1 MTLGHRKKIKWKCQ
15 PMHMKASRDSYC
27 KRSNS
32 LKDEYGSSLE
42 RSVAAA
48 GEPGKRYM
56 CYPDHGFKP
65 TKNKVMPFLLTKQHH
80 SNFKTRRSLWSNI

>member
-1 MTLGHRKKIKWKCQ
+1 
-15 PMHMKASRDSYC
+15 MHMKASRDSYC

-48 GEPGKRYM
+48 GEPGKRDM

-65 TKNKVMPFLLTKQHH
+65 TKKK
-80 SNFKTRRSLWSNI
+80 